1 MAAQEK
7 KVIGL
12 KQSMRA
18 IEQDEALMVYI
29 AKDANSALTTPV
41 IELCNE
47 KNIAV
52 KYTETSRELGLVNGI
67 SVCATVVCIMK

>member
-41 IELCNE
+41 IALCSE
-47 KNIAV
+47 KDIVV
-52 KYTETSRELGLVNGI
+52 KYTETSRELGLANGI
-67 SVCATVVCIMK
+67 SVCATVVCILK